1 MELFKRFFKKKNGK
15 NERLPNFNEEITS
28 ELKPRE
34 GYVFY
39 SDMFT
44 VDSGYGRILSF
55 FHSDG
60 SDDNYVPFWGVNC
73 IPDGL
78 PAEVTV
84 TIFEQVRRLT
94 K

>member
-34 GYVFY
+34 GYVFH

-55 FHSDG
+55 FIVMVLMITI
-60 SDDNYVPFWGVNC
+60 YPFG
-73 IPDGL
+73 
-78 PAEVTV
+78 A
-84 TIFEQVRRLT
+84 
-94 K
+94 